1 MACELHR
8 LWVLST
14 LFLCF
19 AFSGI
24 DVAFALQAT
33 PSSLTFAATQGSSNP
48 PSQSVGIALSR
59 PNEKRWT
66 ASSDAVW
73 LTLVSKK
80 TQLTAS
86 VNTSN
91 LAPGTYL
98 SSVSI
103 SVLDNSV
110 QSTILLP
117 VTLTVSASS
126 TSTGPILNVSPVSLG
141 FSGTVGNSNPSAQA
155 VNIGNTGGGTL
166 TWTATEAL
174 PWLTLSPSSGTN
186 TGSLTAMVNL
196 VGLAAGTYTGTI
208 SVNAA
213 GASTQNISVALTVA
227 SGTTA
232 TTGTPSVSLAPT
244 TLGFTATAG
253 GTNPASK
260 TLAISNTTGGTL
272 TWTLS
277 DDAAWLTTNI
287 ASGTTTTEV
296 DSITANVNTAGL
308 ASGTYSA
315 TITVTPSGGSLP
327 PKTIPVTLSLSTP
340 STASSI
346 LAWNANTESDI
357 AGYKVY
363 RSTASGTY
371 GSPVAT
377 IDKSQ
382 TSYTAAGLLYGT
394 TYFFVVTAYDTAGN
408 ESPFSVEVSKSIF

>member
-1 MACELHR
+1 MAFGLHR
-8 LWVLST
+8 SWVFSSLLLCFVLSGT
-14 LFLCF
+14 
-19 AFSGI
+19 
-24 DVAFALQAT
+24 DPAFALQAT
-33 PSSLTFAATQGSSNP
+33 PSSLIFTATQGSPTP
-48 PSQSVGIALSR
+48 PSQSVAISLSR
-59 PNEKRWT
+59 SNEKRWT
-66 ASSDAVW
+66 ASSGAAW
-73 LTLVSKK
+73 LTLVSKR

-86 VNTSN
+86 VVIGN
-91 LAPGTYL
+91 LAPGTYS

-103 SVLDNSV
+103 SVDNSLKTTV
-110 QSTILLP
+110 LP
-117 VTLTVSASS
+117 VTLTVTASSAS
-126 TSTGPILNVSPVSLG
+126 TSPILNVSPMSLG
-141 FSGTVGNSNPSAQA
+141 FLGTVGGSTPSAQA

-166 TWTATEAL
+166 TWTATEAV

-232 TTGTPSVSLAPT
+232 TTGTPSISLTPS

-260 TLAISNTTGGTL
+260 TLAITNTTGGTL

-296 DSITANVNTAGL
+296 DTITANVNTAGL

-315 TITVTPSGGSLP
+315 TITVTPSGGSLT

-340 STASSI
+340 STASSV

-371 GSPVAT
+371 GSPIAT

-382 TSYTAAGLLYGT
+382 TSYTTAGLLYGT